1 MSMMSLLAEKERQ
14 QFTQPS
20 QRFDDPDE
28 ENRPPGNQLALGSTP
43 LGPNFGSTAMYTPL
57 GSSNRTD
64 YVQTEEHASGHS
76 QDFPRYTLPALG
88 TGPETPDPS
97 LESILGRRSRTES
110 SPGAI
115 SEWSR
120 HNKVLLK
127 EFAGEIAGEYGVAAD
142 KLDEFLDASTLP
154 THKLLIVTLAAVIG
168 GKEESSLDMLQAF
181 LLCPA
186 FKEHVTGKLRS
197 ILLDPKLSSY
207 KMDFWTAFSAHITS
221 RSFRTA
227 VSGECTAA
235 RSELKRK
242 MSDHANKGS
251 DIAVLGKAL
260 VWEHTQEMTD
270 EFWGRFA
277 WLNDVRNFWDTVDE
291 KLAERREEM
300 LGYPAEERD
309 KRTSFLF
316 ECSLREHIKKFPIK
330 KGGKRKPGKQI
341 PAWQAAISRAVDE
354 MEGYTMEDLA
364 GEEEPEEGPG
374 PDDDDNT

>member
-1 MSMMSLLAEKERQ
+1 MSMMSLLAEKESQ
-14 QFTQPS
+14 QFTQPR

-43 LGPNFGSTAMYTPL
+43 LGPNFGSTAI
-57 GSSNRTD
+57 TD
-64 YVQTEEHASGHS
+64 YLQTEEHASGHS

-110 SPGAI
+110 SPRAI
-115 SEWSR
+115 S
-120 HNKVLLK
+120 
-127 EFAGEIAGEYGVAAD
+127 EIAGEYGVAAD

-168 GKEESSLDMLQAF
+168 GKHCVEAPCRHRGGLHQIDTPFAARQLR
-181 LLCPA
+181 LNPA
-186 FKEHVTGKLRS
+186 TYHISVQFR
-197 ILLDPKLSSY
+197 
-207 KMDFWTAFSAHITS
+207 AHITS
-221 RSFRTA
+221 RSFRTAVSGECTAA

-270 EFWGRFA
+270 EFWGR
-277 WLNDVRNFWDTVDE
+277 
-291 KLAERREEM
+291 
-300 LGYPAEERD
+300 
-309 KRTSFLF
+309 
-316 ECSLREHIKKFPIK
+316 
-330 KGGKRKPGKQI
+330 
-341 PAWQAAISRAVDE
+341 
-354 MEGYTMEDLA
+354 
-364 GEEEPEEGPG
+364 
-374 PDDDDNT
+374 